1 MLLTS
6 LVGRQSGTE
15 GESHSTWLGIML
27 LALVL
32 LAAVADAA
40 DKQCG
45 WYTHMIPED
54 LDRSAVHPREILDI
68 SVGISGDVVSW
79 DGKQCSCNAC

>member
-1 MLLTS
+1 MLHVWT
-6 LVGRQSGTE
+6 
-15 GESHSTWLGIML
+15 L
-27 LALVL
+27 LI
-32 LAAVADAA
+32 AVAHAA

-79 DGKQCSCNAC
+79 DGNTRSCDTC

>member
-1 MLLTS
+1 MAKK
-6 LVGRQSGTE
+6 RN
-15 GESHSTWLGIML
+15 GIYLADML
-27 LALVL
+27 LALAL
-32 LAAVADAA
+32 LVAVANAG

-54 LDRSAVHPREILDI
+54 HDRSAVHPREILDI

-79 DGKQCSCNAC
+79 DGD